1 MFPVFLSIALEIYAS
16 ISFSIV
22 TRNNMKDGKH
32 YLNFIDVCVYI
43 KINST
48 FIEDFIGVGDSSK
61 LWDRRDTEDNKI
73 NGSVS
78 MRL

>member
-1 MFPVFLSIALEIYAS
+1 MFPVFLSIALEIYSS

-22 TRNNMKDGKH
+22 TCNNMKDSKH

-61 LWDRRDTEDNKI
+61 LWNRRDTEDNKI